1 MEAETWI
8 TYLIACIFICIS
20 PGSGAVLAMSHGTLL
35 GWRRTLFTI
44 AGLEAGGAVILLL
57 AGVGVGSVLLASG
70 FWFGVIKVIGALYLI
85 WLGLAQWRSAG
96 TQSQVQAGH
105 SSVPTTRLFM
115 TGFATNV
122 SNPKGIIFMV
132 AILPQFIN
140 QALPLVPQLALM
152 ALTMTLVDMLVM
164 TTYAYSANRL
174 QQYLRSPSAQRIQ
187 SRFFG
192 GVLMAMGAALLMVKN
207 QAAD

>member
-1 MEAETWI
+1 M
-8 TYLIACIFICIS
+8 
-20 PGSGAVLAMSHGTLL
+20 
-35 GWRRTLFTI
+35 
-44 AGLEAGGAVILLL
+44 
-57 AGVGVGSVLLASG
+57 GSVLLASG

-96 TQSQVQAGH
+96 TQSQSQAGH

-192 GVLMAMGAALLMVKN
+192 GVLMTMGAALLMVKN